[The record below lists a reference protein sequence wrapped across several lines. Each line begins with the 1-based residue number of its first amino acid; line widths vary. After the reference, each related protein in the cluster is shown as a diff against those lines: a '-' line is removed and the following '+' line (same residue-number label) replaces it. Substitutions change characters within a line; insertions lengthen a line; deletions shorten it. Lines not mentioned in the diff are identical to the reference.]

1 MNVYEE
7 IGLKRV
13 VNASGRMTILGVS
26 TLSDEVA
33 QAAIAGGQSYVVI
46 EDLIDKAGEIISRYT
61 GGEDSC
67 VTSSA
72 SAAICL
78 TIAGLITKGN
88 KVLMDRLPNSDGL
101 ANEIVI

>member
-1 MNVYEE
+1 MLNVYEE

-61 GGEDSC
+61 GGEAGEAANVLRPWFDGGSDDRKDHC
-67 VTSSA
+67 AWDEGSTRSSFVN
-72 SAAICL
+72 
-78 TIAGLITKGN
+78 GRRG
-88 KVLMDRLPNSDGL
+88 
-101 ANEIVI
+101 